1 MHLDR
6 RLWTIGRT
14 YALLLVVLALLPV
27 LALSALTADLVR
39 WVQGHLRFVTMR
51 LVAFALVY
59 LLVEALMLPRLGL
72 AWLRWRG
79 RPQTLLAVTAAQQ
92 QQFAGVLFRAL
103 LWLFQ
108 VRLEVRGTDCAV
120 PGPIVLLVRH
130 TSIADTLLPTVLLSR
145 KYGIGL
151 RFVLKQELLLDPC
164 LDIAGNRLP
173 NLFVSRRRENAAHD
187 LAAITH
193 LATDMGPLD
202 GVLIYPEGTRYTVQK
217 RNRAVADLQSQHP
230 ELARVAQ
237 SWQHVMPPKPGG
249 VLAALQG
256 APTADV
262 VWMAHTGLEGLAD
275 IAAIWRGD
283 LVGKTVRVELWRTPR
298 GQVPVEKPAQVA
310 WLFHEWQVM
319 ENWVD
324 AEHKVMQQGGL

>member
-14 YALLLVVLALLPV
+14 YALLLVVVLSLPV
-27 LALSALTADLVR
+27 LAVAALLTDAVR
-39 WVQGHLRFVTMR
+39 WVQGQRRLVTLR

-72 AWLRWRG
+72 AWLMWRG
-79 RPQTLLAVTAAQQ
+79 HSPTLLKVTAAQQ
-92 QQFAGVLFRAL
+92 QQFAGVLLHAL

-108 VRLEVRGTDCAV
+108 VRVEVHGTGCVV
-120 PGPIVLLVRH
+120 PGPMVLLVRH

-145 KYGIGL
+145 KHGIGL
-151 RFVLKQELLLDPC
+151 RFVLKQELLQDPC

-173 NLFVSRRRENAAHD
+173 NLFVSRRKERASQD
-187 LAAITH
+187 LAAIAH
-193 LATDMGPLD
+193 LAADMGPMD

-217 RNRAVADLQSQHP
+217 RNQAVADLQSQHP

-237 SWQHVMPPKPGG
+237 NWQHVMPPKPGG

-298 GQVPVEKPAQVA
+298 SEVPAEKQAQVA
-310 WLFHEWQVM
+310 WLFGQWQVM
-319 ENWVD
+319 ENWVQTRQN
-324 AEHKVMQQGGL
+324 ARQKGGL